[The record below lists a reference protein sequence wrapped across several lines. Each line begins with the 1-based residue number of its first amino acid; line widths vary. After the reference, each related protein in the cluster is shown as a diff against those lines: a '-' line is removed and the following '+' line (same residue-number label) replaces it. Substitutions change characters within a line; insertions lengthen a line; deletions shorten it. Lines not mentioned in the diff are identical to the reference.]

1 MMKAGKYDVLN
12 TELPQYVKFDSLF
25 KVKWIV
31 KESSELLNERNF
43 NVSCLFL
50 LNSKTVKEQ
59 TFV

>member
-43 NVSCLFL
+43 NDSCLFL